1 MPKDQSEKNYRT
13 QQYRPVWEVEAWAKG
28 WLERSKENPIK
39 ARCKLCKKDLVPGK
53 SELQKHTKTT
63 DHIKNTKAVQSSS
76 SLINFVSVT
85 SDAQVKAE
93 LNIVAMITRN
103 NISLRFSDALL
114 STVKHCFPDS
124 KIAHNITCGRTKT
137 TYLLTEC
144 LFTSAHSRLVDEMS
158 KSDGFSILCDKA
170 TEITLKKVYCVNV
183 RFSINGSIISK
194 LYRLIELKE
203 GGDTDALFT
212 ALTKILHEDNLSWRN
227 VIGYASDGENL
238 MQGTVHSVMTEIK
251 KEVPDIYI
259 LKCYCNSFHLV
270 S

>member
-1 MPKDQSEKNYRT
+1 MKKRKVTKHSSKD
-13 QQYRPVWEVEAWAKG
+13 YRPVWKLKAWAKG
-28 WLERSKENPIK
+28 SLEHSKENLLK
-39 ARCKLCKKDLVPGK
+39 VCCKLCNKDLVPGK
-53 SELQKHTKTT
+53 SVLQKHTKTT

-93 LNIVAMITRN
+93 LNIVAMIARN

-158 KSDGFSILCDKA
+158 KSDGFSIL
-170 TEITLKKVYCVNV
+170 
-183 RFSINGSIISK
+183 
-194 LYRLIELKE
+194 
-203 GGDTDALFT
+203 
-212 ALTKILHEDNLSWRN
+212 
-227 VIGYASDGENL
+227 
-238 MQGTVHSVMTEIK
+238 
-251 KEVPDIYI
+251 
-259 LKCYCNSFHLV
+259 
-270 S
+270 